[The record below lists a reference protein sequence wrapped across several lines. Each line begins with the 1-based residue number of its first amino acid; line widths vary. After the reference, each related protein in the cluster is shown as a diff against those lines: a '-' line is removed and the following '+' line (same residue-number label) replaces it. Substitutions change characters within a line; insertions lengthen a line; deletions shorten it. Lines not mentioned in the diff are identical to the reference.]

1 MVENTMSSLLNWAAY
16 AHRVVFESIRCQ
28 KVYFWMHLENSVT
41 DFISSALA
49 QQVNGAGLLHTTYGT
64 PKHVALEGQTI
75 VSFFLFLHY
84 GFRLFALLWIYNFF
98 VFTSGRTKN
107 IRGYIWGK
115 VSLLWI
121 YIFFRGVYNIT
132 QRVCKHNW
140 FFTLER
146 SQFVLYYHSPFHLS
160 SDTCKRPSKSS
171 FYCV

>member
-28 KVYFWMHLENSVT
+28 EVNFWMHLENSVT

-64 PKHVALEGQTI
+64 PKHVALEEGQ
-75 VSFFLFLHY
+75 
-84 GFRLFALLWIYNFF
+84 
-98 VFTSGRTKN
+98 KN

-132 QRVCKHNW
+132 QCVCKHNW

-146 SQFVLYYHSPFHLS
+146 SWFVLYYHSPFHLS
-160 SDTCKRPSKSS
+160 SDTCKRPSRSS

>member
-64 PKHVALEGQTI
+64 PKHVALEVQTI
-75 VSFFLFLHY
+75 E
-84 GFRLFALLWIYNFF
+84 GQ
-98 VFTSGRTKN
+98 KN

-115 VSLLWI
+115 NETFICTICRKI
-121 YIFFRGVYNIT
+121 Y
-132 QRVCKHNW
+132 QEH
-140 FFTLER
+140 
-146 SQFVLYYHSPFHLS
+146 
-160 SDTCKRPSKSS
+160 
-171 FYCV
+171 